1 MTFRCRSLGNSL
13 RPYLCMMTLGLV
25 AAARPL
31 SGQAERK
38 VTKLA
43 DGVYEIEHKNQKL
56 GVGSANTTV
65 IIGDRQVFVVDA
77 GFMPSDARED
87 IAQIRQWTDKPVS
100 FVLTT
105 HFHNDHNFAN
115 RAYMDAFPATTF
127 IATVEAKKDMDR
139 YGPTS
144 ELREKQ
150 TNIENQQLL
159 DSGKDG
165 DGTPLTDARRTEIK
179 NFLARRGPIMEEMA
193 KTRFQSATLAFDH
206 NFSIDLGNREVQV
219 KFLGRGNTAGDAVAY
234 LPKERI
240 VMAGD
245 LVGYPL
251 TSMYDGYPS
260 EWIQTLDKLAQLDA
274 TAIVPGHG
282 PVLHDKTHIYLIRDL
297 MISAVDQMNDAL
309 GKSGHGKFAGYDEVK
324 GSVDLTP
331 FRQRFAGNDQD
342 LSKQFNN
349 MADALRELVYQEISL
364 R

>member
-1 MTFRCRSLGNSL
+1 MRSS
-13 RPYLCMMTLGLV
+13 
-25 AAARPL
+25 
-31 SGQAERK
+31 
-38 VTKLA
+38 TK
-43 DGVYEIEHKNQKL
+43 IEQL
-56 GVGSANTTV
+56 GVGSSNTTV

-150 TNIENQQLL
+150 SNAEYQQRL
-159 DSGKDG
+159 DSGKGFDG
-165 DGTPLTDARRTEIK
+165 KPLTDARKTEIK
-179 NFLARRGPIMEEMA
+179 NYLAQRVPIMAEIA

-206 NFSIDLGNREVQV
+206 DFSIDLGNREVQV

-240 VMAGD
+240 VMTGD

-251 TSMYDGYPS
+251 TSMYDGYPG

-274 TAIVPGHG
+274 TAFVPGHG
-282 PVLHDKTHIYLIRDL
+282 PVLHDRTHIYLIRDF
-297 MISAVDQMNDAL
+297 MKSAVDQMNDAL
-309 GKSGHGKFAGYDEVK
+309 GKSGHGKFANFDEVK

-331 FRQRFAGNDQD
+331 FRQRFAGNDKD
-342 LSKQFNN
+342 LSKEFDN
-349 MADALRELVYQEISL
+349 MAEALVGLVYQEISL

>member
-1 MTFRCRSLGNSL
+1 MM
-13 RPYLCMMTLGLV
+13 YLYLMVLGLG
-25 AAARPL
+25 AAAQSL

-43 DGVYEIEHKNQKL
+43 DGVYEIEHKDE
-56 GVGSANTTV
+56 GVGVQSGNTTV

-77 GFMPSDARED
+77 GFLPSVARED
-87 IAQIRQWTDKPVS
+87 IAQIRQWTDKPVC

-115 RAYMDAFPATTF
+115 RAYMDAFPAATF
-127 IATVEAKKDMDR
+127 IATVEAKHDMDR
-139 YGPTS
+139 YGPTT

-150 TNIENQQLL
+150 ANAEYQRML
-159 DSGKDG
+159 DSGKTRN
-165 DGTPLTDARRTEIK
+165 GTPLTAADKTEITEY
-179 NFLARRGPIMEEMA
+179 LAKRAPVMAEIA

-206 NFSIDLGNREVQV
+206 DFSIDLGNREVQV
-219 KFLGRGNTAGDAVAY
+219 KFLGRGNTAGDAVVY

-251 TSMYDGYPS
+251 TYMFDGYPT

-274 TAIVPGHG
+274 AAIVPGHG
-282 PVLHDKTHIYLIRDL
+282 PVLHDKTHIFLVRDF
-297 MISAVDQMNDAL
+297 MKSAVDQMNDAL
-309 GKSGHGKFAGYDEVK
+309 GKSGHGKFSSLDEVRGK
-324 GSVDLTP
+324 IDLTP
-331 FRQRFAGNDQD
+331 FRQRFAGADKD
-342 LSKQFNN
+342 LAARFDNEAS
-349 MADALRELVYQEISL
+349 ALITLVYQEVSL